1 MAANYYVSHVR
12 YNSDSTHL
20 QYLKVYEVGANGNF
34 TLSKPIQM
42 TRPEAVSKIK
52 QGSKFT
58 TIVQKDEK
66 TWTKGAQLE
75 IIPVETDY
83 LKTKKD
89 KSTRDNLE
97 SLPSF

>member
-1 MAANYYVSHVR
+1 MATNYYVSHVR
-12 YNSDSTHL
+12 YNSDNTHL
-20 QYLKVYEVGANGNF
+20 QHLKVYEVDANGKF
-34 TLSKPIQM
+34 TSSKPIQM
-42 TRPEAVSKIK
+42 TRHEAVTEIK

-97 SLPSF
+97 NLPTF